1 MSMNELIYKS
11 VTNIKID
18 KYIIVHLFEIF
29 IVNLFEKL
37 FWTKNVIWITD
48 QLLFSFSRYGR

>member
-18 KYIIVHLFEIF
+18 KYIIVHIF
-29 IVNLFEKL
+29 IINLFEKS

-48 QLLFSFSRYGR
+48 